1 MTALIVTPRQIDG
14 ELAQTVDAREL
25 HSFLEVGTAFKD
37 WIVRRI
43 DTYDFREGQDF
54 CSFLR
59 ESIGGR
65 PAREYALSL
74 AMGKELA
81 MVERGEKGKQARAY
95 FLECER
101 RAKAAGQALALPT
114 GLEARLE
121 RIEQQVAT
129 QAPKALAFDRLTDQR
144 GGWCPREA
152 AKLLGQK
159 PRAFQTMLIEQHWIF
174 RSSENGRLQAFQSRI
189 NQGLLIHRMVEI
201 VRTSGVTS
209 LVPQVL
215 VTPKGLA
222 TLASIVDAI
231 PQTHPNPK
239 SSALRG
245 QKQRRKKLN
254 NS

>member
-1 MTALIVTPRQIDG
+1 MNALILTPRQVNG

-25 HSFLEVGTAFKD
+25 HAFLEVGTAFKD

-101 RAKAAGQALALPT
+101 RAKAASHVLAVPHDID
-114 GLEARLE
+114 ARLE
-121 RIEQQVAT
+121 RIEQQVALQT
-129 QAPKALAFDRLTDQR
+129 PKLLAFDRLTNQR
-144 GGWCPREA
+144 GAVSMREA
-152 AKLLGQK
+152 AKLLSQK
-159 PRAFQTMLIEQHWIF
+159 PRSLQALLFQEKWIF
-174 RSSENGRLQAFQSRI
+174 RSGEHGGLQAFQTRI
-189 NQGLLIHRMVEI
+189 DQGVLIHRMFEVEHSSGF
-201 VRTSGVTS
+201 TSRR
-209 LVPQVL
+209 PQAL

-222 TLASIVDAI
+222 KLAALLESIPSI
-231 PQTHPNPK
+231 NPNPR
-239 SSALRG
+239 SRAPTRSINR
-245 QKQRRKKLN
+245 
-254 NS
+254 S